1 MEESAGN
8 TMIPPGQPQPETQ
21 EVISRRHLLK
31 ILAATGGAVAAWTL
45 LPGKWSK
52 PVVEAGML
60 PIHPAQASASSTLH
74 LVALD
79 IVLRNNGRD
88 EASNGVPSTSLFD
101 ATTEYT
107 DSLSQVSDSATLR
120 AWLDPCGHLFFDS
133 ISSLHGAPY
142 YVVRNGTSSHGDIHF
157 QFQTD
162 WYCLNNGPDLCV
174 QLSVGS
180 RTSNDLCRQVNRNP
194 A

>member
-1 MEESAGN
+1 
-8 TMIPPGQPQPETQ
+8 
-21 EVISRRHLLK
+21 
-31 ILAATGGAVAAWTL
+31 
-45 LPGKWSK
+45 
-52 PVVEAGML
+52 ML
-60 PIHPAQASASSTLH
+60 PIHPAQASASSTLR

-79 IVLRNNGRD
+79 VVD
-88 EASNGVPSTSLFD
+88 MSQQEASSSPSGYVFG

-107 DSLSQVSDSATLR
+107 DSLSQVTDSATLR
-120 AWLDPCGHLFFDS
+120 AWLDPCGHLFFGS

-162 WYCLNNGPDLCV
+162 MYCLKNGPDLCV

-180 RTSNDLCRQVNRNP
+180 RTSNDLCSKFGDV